1 MKVIRTQQNQQY
13 KIHRTRTH
21 TQQKQKKNM
30 KKKTLDV
37 GDKVFEI

>member
-13 KIHRTRTH
+13 KIHRTY
-21 TQQKQKKNM
+21 TQRKQKK
-30 KKKTLDV
+30 KIEEKKTLDV